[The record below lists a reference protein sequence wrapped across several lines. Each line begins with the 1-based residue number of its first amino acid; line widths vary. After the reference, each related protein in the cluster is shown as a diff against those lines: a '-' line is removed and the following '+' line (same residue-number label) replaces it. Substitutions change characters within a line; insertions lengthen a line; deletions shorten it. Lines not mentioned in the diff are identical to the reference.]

1 MVEFFETMPSDSGL
15 AFVIVY
21 HADDSAKSQLDDILS
36 RHTQMPVR
44 TGEDGTKLEADTI
57 YLVRGH
63 THATI
68 DGDTLRTSPA
78 ERHGAFDVIDFFFRS
93 LAESRGERAIGILLS
108 GSGSD
113 GAQGLREIRA
123 LGG

>member
-1 MVEFFETMPSDSGL
+1 MPSDSGL
-15 AFVIVY
+15 AFVVVY

-36 RHTQMPVR
+36 RYTQMPVL
-44 TGEDGTKLEADTI
+44 TAKDGTKLEADTI

-93 LAESRGERAIGILLS
+93 LAESRSERAIGILLS

-123 LGG
+123 LGGLTIV